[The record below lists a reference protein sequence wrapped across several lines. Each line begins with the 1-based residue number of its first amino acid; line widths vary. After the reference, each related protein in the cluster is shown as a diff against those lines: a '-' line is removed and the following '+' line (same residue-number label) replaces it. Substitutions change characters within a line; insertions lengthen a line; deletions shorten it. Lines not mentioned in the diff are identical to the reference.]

1 MSHEAEADRLG
12 EGHID
17 AADADA
23 DADAD
28 AVAATVNPTS
38 NQRKAES
45 TTRLASS
52 GRGFV

>member
-17 AADADA
+17 A
-23 DADAD
+23 ADAD

>member
-1 MSHEAEADRLG
+1 MSHEAQANRLG

-17 AADADA
+17 AAA
-23 DADAD
+23 ADAD
-28 AVAATVNPTS
+28 AVAATVNPTG
-38 NQRKAES
+38 NQREAES